1 MRRKLDE
8 QSRAAELVESLR
20 QYDRLKAEIAS
31 AVQGAFYLLDR
42 EKAHDEKRACQDLLA
57 RLADDRFI
65 LAVIGQFNRG
75 KSSLMNAV
83 LGMDRLPVG
92 TVPLTSAITRVCY
105 GNPERVRIEYEGT
118 SLGTDISLS
127 QLPDYVTETGNPG
140 NAKKVAAAE
149 VQLPADVLRYGFF
162 FVDTPGI
169 GSAIAA
175 NTATTERFLPEA
187 DAVIFVTSFES
198 PLAREELQF
207 LDKVRD
213 HVRKIFLVVNK
224 SDLVPAAERDRVL
237 QFIRGVLQVEL
248 GISEP
253 RLFAVSAQQG
263 LRAKIERSEHDLA
276 ESGLPLLEE
285 SLVQFL
291 TTEKAAESLIRI
303 CDRAVTLVSEVQAS
317 QAVSDEDAPKFH
329 DLAVQLGRI
338 REQLAHPNGEQ
349 AATPIRSNKLFGS
362 VGLME
367 AVRKPCPVCV
377 RVADA
382 MMKFLA
388 SFQYRVVADQSER
401 TANARRGGLCPLHTW
416 QYSEIAS
423 PQGVS
428 ASYPPVLD
436 AMSRRLEA
444 LAALHSGDP
453 AGRTSALIVRAE
465 ACRVCQEQVKV
476 QDQVLTELLES
487 LSGVNDEGQR
497 SLPALCLPHLSAL
510 LRKSPDSSLRASL
523 LAFEAALFERLAEN
537 MERYALK
544 HDSLRRGRVSEDE
557 RMAYIR
563 GLAYL
568 VGDKRL
574 NFPFHVEYLL

>member
-198 PLAREELQF
+198 PLAR
-207 LDKVRD
+207 
-213 HVRKIFLVVNK
+213 
-224 SDLVPAAERDRVL
+224 
-237 QFIRGVLQVEL
+237 
-248 GISEP
+248 
-253 RLFAVSAQQG
+253 
-263 LRAKIERSEHDLA
+263 
-276 ESGLPLLEE
+276 
-285 SLVQFL
+285 
-291 TTEKAAESLIRI
+291 
-303 CDRAVTLVSEVQAS
+303 
-317 QAVSDEDAPKFH
+317 
-329 DLAVQLGRI
+329 
-338 REQLAHPNGEQ
+338 
-349 AATPIRSNKLFGS
+349 
-362 VGLME
+362 
-367 AVRKPCPVCV
+367 
-377 RVADA
+377 
-382 MMKFLA
+382 
-388 SFQYRVVADQSER
+388 
-401 TANARRGGLCPLHTW
+401 
-416 QYSEIAS
+416 
-423 PQGVS
+423 
-428 ASYPPVLD
+428 
-436 AMSRRLEA
+436 
-444 LAALHSGDP
+444 
-453 AGRTSALIVRAE
+453 
-465 ACRVCQEQVKV
+465 
-476 QDQVLTELLES
+476 
-487 LSGVNDEGQR
+487 
-497 SLPALCLPHLSAL
+497 
-510 LRKSPDSSLRASL
+510 
-523 LAFEAALFERLAEN
+523 
-537 MERYALK
+537 
-544 HDSLRRGRVSEDE
+544 
-557 RMAYIR
+557 
-563 GLAYL
+563 
-568 VGDKRL
+568 
-574 NFPFHVEYLL
+574 